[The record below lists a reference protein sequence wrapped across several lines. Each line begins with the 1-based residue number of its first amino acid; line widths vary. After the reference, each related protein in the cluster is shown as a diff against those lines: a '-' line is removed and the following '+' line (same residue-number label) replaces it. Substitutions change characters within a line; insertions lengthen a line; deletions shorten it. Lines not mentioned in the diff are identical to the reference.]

1 LSYGVSTLASSMFT
15 SVFVIKVSESL
26 LLLSFI
32 VTVGAGV
39 AGALFPALKMTL
51 SSPVE
56 DLKEV
61 APFS

>member
-1 LSYGVSTLASSMFT
+1 MFT
-15 SVFVIKVSESL
+15 SVFVIKASESL
-26 LLLSFI
+26 LILSFI

-39 AGALFPALKMTL
+39 AGALVPSLRMTL